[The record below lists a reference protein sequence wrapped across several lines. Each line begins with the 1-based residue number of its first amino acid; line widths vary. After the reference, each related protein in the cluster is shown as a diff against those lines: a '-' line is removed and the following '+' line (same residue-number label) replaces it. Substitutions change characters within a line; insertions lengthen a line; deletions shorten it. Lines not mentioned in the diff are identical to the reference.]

1 MWGFERKSVGYRKR
15 LVYFVSLCYADAR
28 RGTGTMLNQIS
39 KPDLLLQMARE
50 LRRKNYR
57 PGFDGMTAQKSIV
70 WLELNGEKLCRS
82 LRRGTYDP
90 MPATIFHAAKPSG
103 G

>member
-1 MWGFERKSVGYRKR
+1 MSP
-15 LVYFVSLCYADAR
+15 CYADAR

-57 PGFDGMTAQKSIV
+57 PGFDGMTAQKAIV